1 MTFRNAFGHT
11 RGGFRPAPLPPLQ
24 STFAKRRA
32 IFGPLDLS
40 DGSRQPSICAA
51 ISSTAP
57 AACVA
62 HGVHPNSAPQST
74 GRRRA
79 LAGAVAM
86 LVAPMAPRPAAA
98 RGAAADVELA
108 RLAEEIDR
116 TLDGAAYA
124 LDPVDDEDDQNRR
137 LRHADRLILRMVD
150 VPAVGPAGVKAK
162 AKGYLDSLS
171 YGVLESAALAQSLAE
186 DAERMCGE
194 VSA

>member
-1 MTFRNAFGHT
+1 MTFRKAFGHT
-11 RGGFRPAPLPPLQ
+11 RGGFRPAPLPTLQ

-40 DGSRQPSICAA
+40 DESRQPSICAA

-62 HGVHPNSAPQST
+62 KAAHLDSAPQST
-74 GRRRA
+74 GRRLA
-79 LAGAVAM
+79 LAGAAAV

-98 RGAAADVELA
+98 RVAEADVELARLAEADVELA

-150 VPAVGPAGVKAK
+150 VPASGRPA
-162 AKGYLDSLS
+162 
-171 YGVLESAALAQSLAE
+171 
-186 DAERMCGE
+186 
-194 VSA
+194 